1 MRTTIENKKNYA
13 YNLNLQ
19 GVVIEDVPKDM
30 HLIGYSQ
37 NQESIFVRKIF
48 ETLIFKE
55 EYEKSNS

>member
-30 HLIGYSQ
+30 HLIGYS
-37 NQESIFVRKIF
+37 KIKKVF
-48 ETLIFKE
+48 L
-55 EYEKSNS
+55 